1 MIRMLPRVDTTR
13 LDDSQVRQ
21 SRLRDIMKAV
31 SKPTN
36 RATNEHVFQLKLE
49 AHLHDVKMRKPWRTP
64 GVHTELRHRHVD
76 NRDVLA
82 GIDPT
87 AMRMYMGLITG
98 MGYRQQARLASSVFH
113 MSKHLES
120 LSTVNE
126 QLAAIR
132 PTTQADMDQATT
144 PTSHST
150 P

>member
-1 MIRMLPRVDTTR
+1 MLPRVDTTR

-21 SRLRDIMKAV
+21 SRLRDIMKAA

-36 RATNEHVFQLKLE
+36 RVTNEHVFQLKLE